1 MRTSPQFIINAN
13 RLFTIEGAS
22 AVLNSIIGDVS
33 TVMADFKDVVG
44 CSNNVRGTFGSWG
57 SRHRGVTRNY
67 ARAPHLGNWKTV

>member
-1 MRTSPQFIINAN
+1 MKTSPQFIITAN

-22 AVLNSIIGDVS
+22 AVLNSIIGDVT

-67 ARAPHLGNWKTV
+67 ARAPHLGDWKTV